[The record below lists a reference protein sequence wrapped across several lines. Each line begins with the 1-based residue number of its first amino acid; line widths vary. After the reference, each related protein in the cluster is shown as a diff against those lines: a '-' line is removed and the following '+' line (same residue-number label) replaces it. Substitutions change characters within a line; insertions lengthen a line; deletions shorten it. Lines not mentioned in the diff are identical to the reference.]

1 MSQKF
6 FFPGSTEDE
15 KQQFCPDG
23 WIPKEIGMIVNR
35 DREQRPFIKFVRL
48 AKAFKRAKKEG
59 RGQAVRE
66 KIETVREENPNAQG

>member
-15 KQQFCPDG
+15 KHQFCPDG
-23 WIPKEIGMIVNR
+23 WIPKEIGMIVKR

-48 AKAFKRAKKEG
+48 AKAFKRAKREG
-59 RGQAVRE
+59 RGQAIQE
-66 KIETVREENPNAQG
+66 KIETVREENPDAQG